1 MPDVAA
7 TLQILDNQI
16 LLDRTLPS
24 DLDSLPRDPSHPV
37 YIDVRGGR
45 NPATKGR
52 NARFRLAVSP
62 GWQAEFRI
70 LWEASLINR
79 ETMESVC
86 RDAGLLVG
94 IADGRMMGFGRFEI
108 VSFESR
114 VPRKRPPRDVW
125 KELRYIVWNR
135 DQQRSDTAS
144 TKPTDIGVPIQ
155 NSKCYSFI
163 EARPNTSKRS

>member
-1 MPDVAA
+1 M
-7 TLQILDNQI
+7 
-16 LLDRTLPS
+16 
-24 DLDSLPRDPSHPV
+24 
-37 YIDVRGGR
+37 
-45 NPATKGR
+45 
-52 NARFRLAVSP
+52 SP